1 MKEVVIGICDDL
13 SFAVDELNEIVSNYL
28 EKKEYKA
35 TILKFAHGSEV
46 IPYMD
51 ELDILFLDIEMPGMD
66 GIEVGEQFCHKK
78 SNCKII
84 MATSRIERFKEAFRI
99 QAFRFVSKPFEVAEV
114 ENALEDTLSLMIGTD
129 TIELFENRIMYH
141 IQQKDICY
149 VVAYESYVEAILLN
163 RRKMR
168 KDISLSKMQELLDK
182 CLFYRINRK
191 YLVNMSYIEKHD
203 GESITIDNMKIKI
216 PRVKKKDFEH
226 IFKEFS
232 IRYR

>member
-13 SFAVDELNEIVSNYL
+13 PFAVDELNEIVSNYL
-28 EKKEYKA
+28 ERKEYKA
-35 TILKFAHGSEV
+35 TILKFLHGSEV

-51 ELDILFLDIEMPGMD
+51 ELDILFLDIEMPDMD
-66 GIEVGEQFCHKK
+66 GIEVGEQFFQNK

-114 ENALEDTLSLMIGTD
+114 ENALEDSLDLMIGTD
-129 TIELFENRIMYH
+129 TIELFENRISYQ

-149 VVAYESYVEAILLN
+149 VVAYESYVEVMLLN
-163 RRKMR
+163 GRKMR
-168 KDISLSKMQELLDK
+168 KDVSLNKMQDLVDK
-182 CLFYRINRK
+182 YLFYRINRK
-191 YLVNMSYIEKHD
+191 YLVNMSYIEKCN
-203 GESITIDNMKIKI
+203 GENIVIDDMKIKI
-216 PRVKKKDFEH
+216 PRVKKKDFEY

>member
-1 MKEVVIGICDDL
+1 MIKIGICDDMPY
-13 SFAVDELNEIVSNYL
+13 AVDELNEIVSNYL
-28 EKKEYKA
+28 IRKNYEFA
-35 TILKFAHGSEV
+35 ILKFSCGSEV
-46 IPYMD
+46 IQSMD
-51 ELDILFLDIEMPGMD
+51 ELNILFLDIEMPDMD
-66 GIEVGEQFCHKK
+66 GIEVGEQFCCKK

-99 QAFRFVSKPFEVAEV
+99 QAFRFVSKPFEVLEV
-114 ENALEDTLSLMIGTD
+114 EKALEDSLDLMIGAD
-129 TIELFENRIMYH
+129 TIELYENRLLYQ

-149 VVAYESYVEAILLN
+149 VVAYESYVEVILLN

-168 KDISLSKMQELLDK
+168 KDISLSKMQELLDE

-191 YLVNMSYIEKHD
+191 YLVNMSYIEKYD
-203 GESITIDNMKIKI
+203 GESIAVDNIKIKI
-216 PRVKKKDFEH
+216 PRVKKKDFEY